1 MARCNY
7 PATKSDGGCMIKNLF
22 RDEILDDRFI
32 SAIDLFNKNQLKDSY
47 NILFDLWK
55 NTVRPNRKLFFLA
68 LLKSNAALQLLEQKK
83 FHGARRVFLS
93 AIKNLMNFNGLFKP
107 FDINKFNQEIIE
119 YFEYLNE
126 NYNPEIDIEY
136 IDFPVLNRPKIRY
149 DLPEKFIRYKS
160 IKSSLIN
167 YSRDISPNT
176 FLK

>member
-1 MARCNY
+1 
-7 PATKSDGGCMIKNLF
+7 
-22 RDEILDDRFI
+22 
-32 SAIDLFNKNQLKDSY
+32 
-47 NILFDLWK
+47 
-55 NTVRPNRKLFFLA
+55 
-68 LLKSNAALQLLEQKK
+68 
-83 FHGARRVFLS
+83 
-93 AIKNLMNFNGLFKP
+93 MNFNGLFKP